1 MRAKSAQNGHIAREL
16 LALRDPDKMLDM
28 KAMERPKCRPSR
40 WHIEPVI
47 RAKSIFQ
54 APRFSDKSGIGT
66 TGWQLEIGD
75 PAIVENRRWL

>member
-28 KAMERPKCRPSR
+28 KAMEGPKCRPSR

-47 RAKSIFQ
+47 RAKSFRTRISQ
-54 APRFSDKSGIGT
+54 TNPE
-66 TGWQLEIGD
+66 LERLAGNLKL
-75 PAIVENRRWL
+75 AILQ